1 MSEKPHI
8 VRIVADE
15 ARRQFYRRHHSRA
28 ELPKPRICDDE
39 IGVEF
44 GDGQFIPYA
53 DLGFHD
59 EVGFFRLSEATELQ
73 SQAAPFAASGR
84 LIDCGQI
91 VVSVGVSQRLMADE
105 IRDVLA
111 RHSSGDFG
119 GYGHFYDLDVDDGM
133 LLDDAAQPL
142 PLGLV
147 NKVNTLTGLN
157 PIISAYT
164 VREHAVWVI
173 TEAGEKRTTLLLY
186 AGSAD

>member
-1 MSEKPHI
+1 
-8 VRIVADE
+8 
-15 ARRQFYRRHHSRA
+15 
-28 ELPKPRICDDE
+28 
-39 IGVEF
+39 
-44 GDGQFIPYA
+44 
-53 DLGFHD
+53 
-59 EVGFFRLSEATELQ
+59 
-73 SQAAPFAASGR
+73 
-84 LIDCGQI
+84 
-91 VVSVGVSQRLMADE
+91 MADE

-111 RHSSGDFG
+111 RHSAGDFG
-119 GYGHFYDLDVDDGM
+119 DYGEFYDLEVDDGM
-133 LLDDAAQPL
+133 LLDDMAQPL